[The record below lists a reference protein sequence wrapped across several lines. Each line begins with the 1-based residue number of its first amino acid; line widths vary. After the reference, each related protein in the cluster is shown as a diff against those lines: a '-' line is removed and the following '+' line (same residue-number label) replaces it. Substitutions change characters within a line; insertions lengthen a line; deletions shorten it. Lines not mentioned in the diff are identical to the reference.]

1 MKTTSLSYLT
11 ITMLFLLLISCSSK
25 KNNSFVISGKI
36 SNLNEDFAILSVVD
50 DIQNNKT
57 TIIDTLK
64 INKKGKFN
72 SVYFLEPNIYNLT
85 FDNKK
90 TVTLAIDEGQQIN
103 IKGESIDDLKIT
115 GSIDTDL
122 LNAYEDFRKESLT
135 RLVKSVRN
143 KIKNLQ
149 LNNALEK
156 EITELRN
163 LEIENYQKH
172 LNELILFIKEKM
184 EEQKDNY
191 LDNHY
196 IHRSNWLRAAVLGAN
211 DGILS
216 TASLA
221 IGVAAASD
229 SRELIVFT
237 TLAGLVA
244 GALSMAAGEY
254 VSVSSQ
260 TDIEKGDIE
269 RERQELEQMPEM
281 ELQRLA
287 DIYVERGLKKDTAL
301 IVAKELTA
309 HDALGAHI
317 RDELGLNEISQ
328 AQPIQAAF
336 ASGAAFTVGGV
347 LPLLVAL
354 FLPLKSMEYTLY
366 GFALF
371 FLIILGSLAA
381 KTGGSSMVKAIVRIT
396 FWGTIAM
403 GLTALVGYMFNVNVG

>member
-1 MKTTSLSYLT
+1 M
-11 ITMLFLLLISCSSK
+11 
-25 KNNSFVISGKI
+25 
-36 SNLNEDFAILSVVD
+36 ED
-50 DIQNNKT
+50 
-57 TIIDTLK
+57 
-64 INKKGKFN
+64 
-72 SVYFLEPNIYNLT
+72 
-85 FDNKK
+85 
-90 TVTLAIDEGQQIN
+90 
-103 IKGESIDDLKIT
+103 
-115 GSIDTDL
+115 
-122 LNAYEDFRKESLT
+122 
-135 RLVKSVRN
+135 
-143 KIKNLQ
+143 
-149 LNNALEK
+149 
-156 EITELRN
+156 
-163 LEIENYQKH
+163 
-172 LNELILFIKEKM
+172 
-184 EEQKDNY
+184 QKDDY

-260 TDIEKGDIE
+260 TDIEKADIE
-269 RERQELEQMPEM
+269 REKQELIEMPEI

-287 DIYVERGLKKDTAL
+287 EIYEKRGLKKETAL
-301 IVAKELTA
+301 TVAKELTE
-309 HDALGAHI
+309 HDALGAHM

-354 FLPLKSMEYTLY
+354 FLPLKSMEYSLY

-371 FLIILGSLAA
+371 FLIILGSMAA
-381 KTGGSSMVKAIVRIT
+381 KTGGSSMGKAIIRIT

-403 GLTALVGYMFNVNVG
+403 GLTALVGHLFGVNF